1 MKKLTVLRKTCL
13 LLFIGIIITSCSSD
27 DGGSTSNY
35 LKNVPK
41 GEIVSVGERFFA
53 LTGFDED
60 AGKGLETS
68 NSQKW
73 WKYIYGEMEYKCDG
87 EDETEEVESEATYF
101 AFSPDGTIYYKF
113 ELGGMTYA
121 HHQWEWVDNSK
132 SKVRITNEYNQTLVF
147 EFTELNHDAVVY
159 ASYQAEEGCSLLTWE
174 QFGNPT
180 YE

>member
-1 MKKLTVLRKTCL
+1 MFQK
-13 LLFIGIIITSCSSD
+13 
-27 DGGSTSNY
+27 
-35 LKNVPK
+35 
-41 GEIVSVGERFFA
+41 EIVSVGERFST

-68 NSQKW
+68 TSQKW

-87 EDETEEVESEATYF
+87 EDETEAVESAAAYF

-113 ELGGMTYA
+113 DLDGTAFA
-121 HHQWEWVDNSK
+121 HHQWEWVDSSK
-132 SKVRITNEYNQTLVF
+132 TKVYITNEYGQTLVF
-147 EFTELNHDAVVY
+147 EFTELNPDAVVY
-159 ASYQAEEGCSLLTWE
+159 ASYQSEEGCSLLTWE

>member
-1 MKKLTVLRKTCL
+1 MKKLTVLRKVYL
-13 LLFIGIIITSCSSD
+13 LFFIGIITASCSSD
-27 DGGSTSNY
+27 DGGSNSNY

-41 GEIVSVGERFFA
+41 GEIVSVGERFFT
-53 LTGFDED
+53 LTGFEEY

-87 EDETEEVESEATYF
+87 ENETGAVDSEATYF
-101 AFSPDGTIYYKF
+101 AFSPDGIIYYKF
-113 ELGGMTYA
+113 ELDGMAYP
-121 HHQWEWVDNSK
+121 HHQWEWADSSK

-147 EFTELNHDAVVY
+147 EFTELNPTSVIY
-159 ASYQAEEGCSLLTWE
+159 ASYQSEEGCSLLTWE